1 MSYGFQVARQ
11 QRPAAAPH
19 WQRDT
24 RREVRTLPTV

>member
-11 QRPAAAPH
+11 QRPAAPH